1 MYRLTTL
8 ASVLLLLSASLAPS
22 VLAQGKGKGKGHN
35 APAYGMVLE
44 MVNDVNSD
52 DLPNFGDSVKFN
64 VSTTA
69 TTPFVSL
76 NCYQGSNWVYAAGG
90 YPADSVFNLSAN
102 SWPGGAA
109 DCTATLYTTTDGS
122 RTTTLATLSVHVSE

>member
-22 VLAQGKGKGKGHN
+22 VLAQGKGKGKGQN
-35 APAYGMVLE
+35 APAYGIVLE
-44 MVNDVNSD
+44 MVNDANGD
-52 DLPNFGDSVKFN
+52 DLPNFGDTVKFN

-76 NCYQGSNWVYAAGG
+76 SCYQGTTWVYAAGG
-90 YPADSVFNLSAN
+90 YQADWNFTLSSN

-109 DCTATLYTTTDGS
+109 DCTATLYTTTDGA
-122 RTTTLATLSVHVSE
+122 RTTTLATLAIHVNP